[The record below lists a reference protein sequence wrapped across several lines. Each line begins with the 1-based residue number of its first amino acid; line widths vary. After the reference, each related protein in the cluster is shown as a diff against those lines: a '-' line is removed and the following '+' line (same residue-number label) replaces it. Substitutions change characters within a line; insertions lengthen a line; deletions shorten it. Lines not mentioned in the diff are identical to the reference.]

1 MRQLTTIGV
10 AAILLAG
17 LALAGTPSQI
27 AKKEAKTEKVMTDQ
41 AAGNYKVVPFK
52 TIDGETTN
60 LSAFDGKVVLIVNV
74 ASKCGYTKQYTGL
87 EALYDKYKEQGVVVV
102 GFPANNFG
110 GQEPGTDE
118 EIKEFCSTKFDVSF
132 PMMSKVSV
140 KGDDIHPLFKYLTES
155 SGIPGEIG
163 WNFGKFL
170 IDQHG
175 NLVARW
181 PSKVEPTGDEITGK
195 IEELLKS
202 NKVEKKS

>member
-1 MRQLTTIGV
+1 MKKITAIGV
-10 AAILLAG
+10 SAMMLAS
-17 LALAGTPSQI
+17 LALAGTPAEV
-27 AKKEAKTEKVMTDQ
+27 AKKEPKTEKPMTSQ
-41 AAGNYKVVPFK
+41 AAEDYKAIPFK
-52 TIDGETTN
+52 TIDGEATN
-60 LSAFDGKVVLIVNV
+60 LAAFAGKVVLIVNV

-118 EIKEFCSTKFDVSF
+118 EIKEFCTTKFDVSF

-140 KGDDIHPLFKYLTES
+140 KGDDIHPLFKYLTQES
-155 SGIPGEIG
+155 NIPGEIG

-170 IDQHG
+170 VDQNG

-195 IEELLKS
+195 IEELLKA